1 MTPEIRIRAL
11 NEQPINK
18 NAQYLLYW
26 MTAFRR
32 LNHNFSLDRSLEHS
46 RELSLPLVILEAL
59 RCDFQ
64 WASDRHH
71 QFAIEGMRDI
81 FKDSQDLPVLY
92 YPYIEREVG
101 EGTGLLEA
109 LAENAAVVITDDF
122 PCFFLPRMIQA
133 AADKLK
139 VKLEAVDSN
148 GLMPMRATVKVY
160 PSAYAFRRYLQK
172 NLPDHLAETPQAEP
186 FKDLDIPI
194 LDSLPEDITSQWAS
208 LSEDELENPSE
219 LISILPIDHEVGP
232 GYVSGG
238 SRAAREMLDKF
249 INEKLG
255 NYVEE
260 RNQPEVDIPSGL
272 SPYLH
277 WGHVSSHEIF
287 AKLVKH
293 EKWSPAR
300 LGSVT
305 KGQRSG
311 WWGMSKNAEA
321 FLDQF
326 ITWREVGYN
335 FCALRDDYDQ
345 YNSLPDW
352 AKTTLEAHLDDARE
366 YVYSQDEFENANTHD
381 ELWNAAQVQLV
392 QEGRIHNYLRMLWAK
407 KILEWTESPQQAI
420 KIMIHLNNKYGLDGR
435 NPNSYSGIF
444 WCLGRYDRPWQ
455 ERGIFGKIRYMS
467 SKNTAR
473 KVRVRD
479 FIKRYAPSDS
489 ERALEL

>member
-1 MTPEIRIRAL
+1 
-11 NEQPINK
+11 
-18 NAQYLLYW
+18 
-26 MTAFRR
+26 
-32 LNHNFSLDRSLEHS
+32 
-46 RELSLPLVILEAL
+46 
-59 RCDFQ
+59 
-64 WASDRHH
+64 
-71 QFAIEGMRDI
+71 
-81 FKDSQDLPVLY
+81 
-92 YPYIEREVG
+92 
-101 EGTGLLEA
+101 
-109 LAENAAVVITDDF
+109 
-122 PCFFLPRMIQA
+122 
-133 AADKLK
+133 
-139 VKLEAVDSN
+139 
-148 GLMPMRATVKVY
+148 
-160 PSAYAFRRYLQK
+160 
-172 NLPDHLAETPQAEP
+172 
-186 FKDLDIPI
+186 
-194 LDSLPEDITSQWAS
+194 
-208 LSEDELENPSE
+208 
-219 LISILPIDHEVGP
+219 
-232 GYVSGG
+232 VSGG

-260 RNQPEVDIPSGL
+260 RNQPDVDIPSGL

-277 WGHVSSHEIF
+277 WGQISSHEIF
-287 AKLVKH
+287 AKLVEH

-300 LGSVT
+300 LSSDT

-311 WWGMSKNAEA
+311 WWGMGKNAEA

-479 FIKRYAPSDS
+479 FIKRYAPSGS